1 MLRIVTTFLA
11 LSILGIALS
20 GVAAFGAS
28 PPAARVARYVSV
40 DSVASLR
47 CGTTAEPAGQSRV
60 AVGAA
65 GGTSRLVYGFLG
77 CDGSERRL
85 AAFGGRLEID
95 SPAGG
100 PTRITVAVPC
110 VLS

>member
-1 MLRIVTTFLA
+1 MESAVYFTVSELLVNVAKHAHATQVGIDLGYDGKTLTATVTDN
-11 LSILGIALS
+11 
-20 GVAAFGAS
+20 GA
-28 PPAARVARYVSV
+28 
-40 DSVASLR
+40 
-47 CGTTAEPAGQSRV
+47 G
-60 AVGAA
+60 GAA
-65 GGTSRLVYGFLG
+65 SSRAMGIEA
-77 CDGSERRL
+77 GSGLNGIERRL

>member
-1 MLRIVTTFLA
+1 
-11 LSILGIALS
+11 
-20 GVAAFGAS
+20 VAAG
-28 PPAARVARYVSV
+28 P
-40 DSVASLR
+40 
-47 CGTTAEPAGQSRV
+47 EAGS
-60 AVGAA
+60 GLN
-65 GGTSRLVYGFLG
+65 GI
-77 CDGSERRL
+77 ERRL

>member
-1 MLRIVTTFLA
+1 VESAVYFAVSELLVNAAKHAHATQAGIDLGYDGKTLTAVVTDN
-11 LSILGIALS
+11 
-20 GVAAFGAS
+20 GVG
-28 PPAARVARYVSV
+28 
-40 DSVASLR
+40 
-47 CGTTAEPAGQSRV
+47 
-60 AVGAA
+60 GAA
-65 GGTSRLVYGFLG
+65 SSGAA
-77 CDGSERRL
+77 DAGSGLKGIERRL